1 MFGKKITVF
10 FLPQG
15 PHKVKE
21 YTFPKALPLVGLFLG
36 LIVFAGLLTF
46 SIHAHLQNRRIAG
59 QEAEL
64 RRLLH
69 KTAKQNVQIY
79 AFADKIRLL
88 NREMANLRQFDKKL
102 RAMTGS
108 EPRLKKA
115 SVSGLGGSE
124 SEASRPMAVLKG
136 NAEDLIRR
144 MHRDL
149 ERLLAEAG
157 VRERSQQEIGKALED
172 SKSIIDSTPDSR
184 PLNGRIT
191 SRFGYRTSPFSSRTE
206 FHRGIDI
213 SAPMGSP
220 IVAPADGIVVSTD
233 WNSGYGLILTINHGY
248 GVVTRYAH
256 ISQSYVKPGRRVRR
270 GERVAAVGVTGRTTG
285 PHLHYEVIQ
294 NGIPVNPMPFLTA
307 HK

>member
-1 MFGKKITVF
+1 MFGKKITLV

-15 PHKVKE
+15 PHEVKK

-36 LIVFAGLLTF
+36 LIVFAGLLAF
-46 SIHAHLQNRRIAG
+46 SIHAHLQNRRIEG

-69 KTAKQNVQIY
+69 KTTQQNVQIY

-88 NREMANLRQFDKKL
+88 NQEMAKLRQFDKKL
-102 RAMTGS
+102 RAMTDS
-108 EPRLKKA
+108 SPLLKKA
-115 SVSGLGGSE
+115 AVSGLGGSE
-124 SEASRPMAVLKG
+124 SEASRPMAGLKG
-136 NAEDLIRR
+136 NAETLIRQ

-157 VRERSQQEIGKALED
+157 VRERSQHEIGKIFED
-172 SKSIIDSTPDSR
+172 SKSIIDSTPDSW

-191 SRFGYRTSPFSSRTE
+191 SLFGYRTSPFSRRTE
-206 FHRGIDI
+206 FHRGLDI
-213 SAPMGSP
+213 SAPRGTR
-220 IVAPADGIVVSTD
+220 IVAPADGIVVSTN

-248 GVVTRYAH
+248 GVITRYAH
-256 ISQSYVKPGRRVRR
+256 ISQSYVKPGQRVRR

-285 PHLHYEVIQ
+285 SHLHYEVILS
-294 NGIPVNPMPFLTA
+294 GIPVNPMRFLTA
-307 HK
+307 RK